1 MQNLKQKQA
10 ADTRALL
17 VKTGRRLFAKRGYG
31 AVSGEEV
38 VAASRLTRGALYHHF
53 DGKAGLFRAVVV
65 DAMKEV
71 NDRVAKAA
79 GGATDPWKALEF
91 GIRAFL
97 DVCTAPDLQR
107 VLLVDG
113 PAVLGWQAWRE
124 LDLEHGVGLLREVL
138 RRAVAAGQMA
148 VPDVDTASHLIAG
161 ALIDGAMII
170 ATARGR
176 SSVRHQVEQSML
188 AMLRGFAPSP

>member
-1 MQNLKQKQA
+1 MPNLKEKQA
-10 ADTRALL
+10 SETRALL

-38 VAASRLTRGALYHHF
+38 VAAAQLTRGALYHHF

-71 NDRVAKAA
+71 NGRIAQAA
-79 GGATDPWKALEF
+79 HGATNPWKALEL

-107 VLLVDG
+107 ILLVDG
-113 PAVLGWQAWRE
+113 PAVLGWRAWRE
-124 LDLEHGVGLLREVL
+124 LDLQHGVGLLREVL
-138 RRAVAAGQMA
+138 RRAVSAGQMA
-148 VPDVDTASHLIAG
+148 VPDVDTASHLVAG
-161 ALIDGAMII
+161 AMIDGAMII
-170 ATARGR
+170 ANASGQAL
-176 SSVRHQVEQSML
+176 VRRQVEQSML
-188 AMLRGFAPSP
+188 AMLRGFR